1 VIVPSDATQ
10 TPLHYPV
17 DRSIRHHTL
26 LCCISASGD
35 AYTPLL
41 IAPRPSANRIFAKR
55 VRPGVDLK
63 LEIRPSLYVDADL
76 FRQYIQ
82 EMFLP
87 AVATNRRL
95 PGCNNKRAILF
106 CDNYTCHC
114 FEAILKELAENGAVV
129 LTCPPHTSHMFQ
141 VLDVVLFG
149 NLKRCK
155 KYQTPG
161 ENEDREVDHILRI
174 FKAKKRSPQA

>member
-17 DRSIRHHTL
+17 DRDIRHHTL

-41 IAPRPSANRIFAKR
+41 IAPRPSANKILEKG
-55 VRPGVDLK
+55 VRAGIDLK
-63 LEIRPSLYVDADL
+63 LEIRLSPYVDAGL
-76 FRQYIQ
+76 FRKDIQ

-87 AVATNRRL
+87 AVATNHRL
-95 PGCNNKRAILF
+95 PGCKNKPAILF
-106 CDNYTCHC
+106 CDNCACHC
-114 FEAILKELAENGAVV
+114 YEATLKELAENGVLV
-129 LTCPPHTSHMFQ
+129 LTYPPHRSHIFQ
-141 VLDVVLFG
+141 VLNLVLFG

-155 KYQTPG
+155 KYQTQD
-161 ENEDREVDHILRI
+161 ENEELFSGDFSVSYL
-174 FKAKKRSPQA
+174 